1 MPIPRDPSPDST
13 LALLRE
19 GYSFIPERCKRLGAD
34 LFEARLMLTKALCMS
49 GPEAAAQFYRRDRFT
64 RRGCMPIA
72 TLTLIQD
79 LGSVLTLDGE
89 DHRRRKAMFM
99 ELMGPGR
106 LGRIAELTAEHWR
119 ASVAAWERRDE
130 VTLFHAAH
138 VPLCGAIC
146 EWAGL
151 TLAPDEVEQRAREF
165 EAMVEGTG
173 SVGPRNLRGHAMRF
187 RNERW
192 MRGVIGRIRSG
203 ELSVPQGSAAHV
215 VAHHRDRNGELLPVK
230 IAAVELINVLR
241 PTVANARFVTYAA
254 HALHQVPEW
263 RERLRAS
270 DEDLEPFVQEVRRF
284 YPFIPLIGGRV
295 IAPFTWRDHEFC
307 EGDWVLMDLYG
318 TNRDA
323 RTWEDPDAFRP
334 DRFRDR
340 AIGAFDM
347 IPQGGG
353 DHAETHRCPGEWLLI
368 EQLKVIA
375 RLLAREMT
383 YDVPEQDLGIDLGR
397 MPALPDSRFVMR
409 NVRAV
414 ARDESADVAV
424 SGRREPSD

>member
-19 GYSFIPERCKRLGAD
+19 GYSFIPERCRRFGSD
-34 LFEARLMLTKALCMS
+34 LFETRLMLTKAVCMS
-49 GPEAAAQFYRRDRFT
+49 GAEAAAQFYRRDRFT
-64 RRGCMPIA
+64 RRGGMPIA

-89 DHRRRKAMFM
+89 DHRRRKAMFL
-99 ELMGPGR
+99 EIMGPGR
-106 LGRIAELTAEHWR
+106 LDGIAERTAEHWR
-119 ASVAAWERRDE
+119 ASVSDWERRDE

-138 VPLCGAIC
+138 EPLCGAIC
-146 EWAGL
+146 AWAGL
-151 TLAPDEVEQRAREF
+151 PLPGKEVAQRAREF

-173 SVGPRNLRGHAMRF
+173 SVGPRNWRGHALRF

-192 MRGVIGRIRSG
+192 MRGVIRRIRAG
-203 ELSVPQGSAAHV
+203 ELEVPEGSAAHV
-215 VAHHRDRNGELLPVK
+215 VAHHRYRDGELLPVS

-254 HALHQVPEW
+254 HAMHQVPEW
-263 RERLRAS
+263 RERLRGS
-270 DEDLEPFVQEVRRF
+270 DDDVELFVQEVRRF

-295 IAPFTWRDHEFC
+295 IAPFSWRDHAFQQ
-307 EGDWVLMDLYG
+307 GDWVLIDLYG
-318 TNRDA
+318 TNRDP
-323 RTWEDPDAFRP
+323 RTWDEPDAFRP
-334 DRFRDR
+334 DRFRNR
-340 AIGAFDM
+340 AIGSHDM

-353 DHAETHRCPGEWLLI
+353 DHADTHRCPGEWLLI
-368 EQLKVIA
+368 EQLKTVV

-397 MPALPDSRFVMR
+397 MPALPNSRFVMR
-409 NVRAV
+409 NVRA
-414 ARDESADVAV
+414 AA
-424 SGRREPSD
+424 